1 METLYA
7 VFFFSIVIA
16 ASAGTPCTSVTCRST
31 APAPTIPN
39 ATENDTI
46 RSIQCTLRCMQT
58 YGLTSELSVSIRG
71 WLLYSSLLT
80 NRLDCSTF
88 QKLREC
94 KRGCVLSDSFQ
105 SPDDCRDQCYTS
117 CQSECGGASSCLVQ
131 GLPCEQQC
139 RKPLCKQ
146 GCEEFNWTASLD
158 PALTPLTSPDVKTNS
173 SMCGLYTL
181 NITRALPAPRA
192 GVMGGVVGIAINAV
206 GCGKNLFFW
215 QANVEDILDLRSFVC
230 TTPSI
235 SFALVTKY
243 TRSKW
248 SPPLQ
253 LCFQAVQVYPSQ
265 VPASSIKVRYYEDPR
280 PTFTGYSVADITWTP
295 ASGFES
301 LASYTIQ
308 LLSQQSECGGSN
320 VLYSYNNIYKGLTEF
335 IIQARTANGLLKF
348 GCNYYLIFTAN
359 PIASGRS
366 GTYLTIAPQLSGPP
380 PQMVMVCQK
389 VWDASGEYF
398 NITISISIANATS
411 SIFES
416 ISGFTVSSEL
426 VQVRSSDF
434 VPVLMEAYDTLTLQ
448 AKPSLDGYG
457 LQLYGFKPKSGL
469 QVFYRIEVEPVQ
481 NSAFLWRSVPGPEV
495 CYVESSGLPPM
506 PIRAFHV
513 HSVQYSSVRAQAV
526 FSWNP
531 PAAANGALEGYE
543 LCITT
548 QFGAVAAQQ
557 SNACALTIK
566 TAVNQTSLSMVGSL
580 QSTDDPLCLYAL
592 VRSFNQYAMSDWSQE
607 TLISNNQ
614 QCDSGSGL
622 QAAGAEDFVYEAAI
636 LIY

>member
-1 METLYA
+1 MHTCGANAIEKLHPPTLLPLLPPTLLPLLHSSDYRL
-7 VFFFSIVIA
+7 IVIA

-58 YGLTSELSVSIRG
+58 
-71 WLLYSSLLT
+71 
-80 NRLDCSTF
+80 
-88 QKLREC
+88 
-94 KRGCVLSDSFQ
+94 
-105 SPDDCRDQCYTS
+105 
-117 CQSECGGASSCLVQ
+117 
-131 GLPCEQQC
+131 
-139 RKPLCKQ
+139 

-320 VLYSYNNIYKGLTEF
+320 VLYSYNNIYK
-335 IIQARTANGLLKF
+335 
-348 GCNYYLIFTAN
+348 FTAN

-622 QAAGAEDFVYEAAI
+622 QAAGAEDFVYEATI